1 MCIRDSRKTAEIC
14 EIHRNTAFNWRHK
27 ILDALQD
34 IEDNV
39 VLDGIVEADETFFAI
54 SYKGNH
60 SNGGS
65 FTMPRKPHK
74 RGKEI
79 HTRGLSKEQVC
90 VACAVNRN
98 GKSIGKVSNLGRI
111 STKNVEDVLGDRI
124 DENSTLVT
132 DEMNAYVK
140 FAKNRGINLVQIK
153 GGKSKKGIY
162 NVQRVNSYHSS
173 LSRFMRGFNG
183 VATKSVS
190 YTHLHVRHHHGAARG
205 IGAAVPHVAHRF
217 AGGRPRRRAVRVA

>member
-1 MCIRDSRKTAEIC
+1 MHDARVVIRKTAEIC

-162 NVQRVNSYHSS
+162 NVQRANSYHSS
-173 LSRFMRGFNG
+173 LSRFMLRFQR
-183 VATKSVS
+183 SRYQVS
-190 YTHLHVRHHHGAARG
+190 ERVFGMAQLHEVFEAYGCREKANPAK
-205 IGAAVPHVAHRF
+205 ASAYF
-217 AGGRPRRRAVRVA
+217 A